1 MSFTKDDFMYA
12 GMDVDDVLTANAA
25 VEWIRDNTIIE
36 VNFDDIETLKNMPNA
51 AKLFVVKFTLINSTN
66 INSTVTSESIAG
78 MSQSFRTD
86 SVNTLIWDLA
96 YQLLSKYLKSNL
108 NVFVNRSKWY

>member
-1 MSFTKDDFMYA
+1 MSFTREDFMSA
-12 GMDVDDVLTANAA
+12 GIDVEDLLTANTAI
-25 VEWIRDNTIIE
+25 EWIQDNTIIE
-36 VNFDDIETLKNMPNA
+36 VNFEDVETLKNMPNA
-51 AKLFVVKFTLINSTN
+51 AKLFVVKFTAINSTN
-66 INSTVTSESIAG
+66 INNLVTNESIAG

-108 NVFVNRSKWY
+108 KVLVNKSKWY